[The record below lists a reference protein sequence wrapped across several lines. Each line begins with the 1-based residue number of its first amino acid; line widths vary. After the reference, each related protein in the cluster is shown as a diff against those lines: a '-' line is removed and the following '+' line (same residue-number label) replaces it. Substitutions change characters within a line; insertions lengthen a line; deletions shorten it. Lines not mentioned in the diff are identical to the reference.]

1 MTANGGQSAPKNR
14 PKEDGVQTCDPS
26 RWKITKEKER
36 EEKPTKTRR
45 EKKKMTLFP
54 RHEESDDATREKAM
68 KKGWR
73 R

>member
-26 RWKITKEKER
+26 RWKITKERKNER
-36 EEKPTKTRR
+36 KNQPKPEE
-45 EKKKMTLFP
+45 KKMTLFP

-68 KKGWR
+68 KKGWKR
-73 R
+73 